1 MKDTSSLRSGL
12 FCFTILALMSL
23 CVAAGPRVSS
33 AKTIRFLD
41 NSWDTIQVHNR
52 IVGFVAKHGYGYDP
66 DYIASETIPGM
77 AGLMRGDADIN
88 MEVWVENVQ
97 EAYDKGI
104 SSGVLID
111 LGSNFSDSW
120 QGWLVPTY
128 VIQGDVER
136 GIKPMAPDLK
146 SVFDMPKYWE
156 LFKDPEDPSKGRFY
170 SSIPGWKVTELNEQK
185 FKAYGLDKT
194 YNIFLPGSDAALA
207 GSMEAAYRKG
217 EPWFGYYW
225 APTWV
230 LGKLDMTPL
239 EEPAYDPQVWKTTK
253 ACAFPP
259 VQVNIVVNSDFAKEN
274 PQIVNFLKKYET
286 TTDLNNKILAYMQ
299 ENKASTEETA
309 VWFLKNYKELW
320 KDWLPEDAA
329 AKVEAAVEK

>member
-66 DYIASETIPGM
+66 DYITSETIPGM

-88 MEVWVENVQ
+88 MEVWIENVQ

-104 SSGVLID
+104 SSGVLLD
-111 LGSNFSDSW
+111 LGSNFPDSW

-185 FKAYGLDKT
+185 FKAYG
-194 YNIFLPGSDAALA
+194 
-207 GSMEAAYRKG
+207 M
-217 EPWFGYYW
+217 
-225 APTWV
+225 
-230 LGKLDMTPL
+230 
-239 EEPAYDPQVWKTTK
+239 EEPRVLLYEWEGPKTARHMLQANHNDHAFVLTK
-253 ACAFPP
+253 NRRLWGLVTRETLRQLIDSGKPSIRDALITDIPTCKPEMLVEELFLLASSSPYP
-259 VQVNIVVNSDFAKEN
+259 IAVVNE
-274 PQIVNFLKKYET
+274 QGRFLGEIDNRT
-286 TTDLNNKILAYMQ
+286 ILDSMIQERGSLN
-299 ENKASTEETA
+299 
-309 VWFLKNYKELW
+309 
-320 KDWLPEDAA
+320 
-329 AKVEAAVEK
+329 VE